1 MMAATGT
8 RITAAPGRLTSPVGW
23 VYRPPRS
30 RRASRWAATSVPHR
44 SSGSVQV
51 VRPTMAGPHQVVTA
65 IPMATRHTVASTGNS
80 LLTGHGLAAG
90 AGPPT
95 PAGALGTAP
104 GVVGENVTV
113 GSPSCV
119 APAEG
124 VPHGGRGAEAEQ
136 PDEREVQDRPG
147 RGTQHGAVGQRL
159 QREPAGRGEAVA
171 GQHGQDRE
179 ERLADL

>member
-23 VYRPPRS
+23 VYRPARS
-30 RRASRWAATSVPHR
+30 RRASRWPATSVPHR
-44 SSGSVQV
+44 SAGSVQV

-80 LLTGHGLAAG
+80 LRTSHRLCAG
-90 AGPPT
+90 AGPST

-104 GVVGENVTV
+104 GAAGENVTV

-119 APAEG
+119 TPAED
-124 VPHGGRGAEAEQ
+124 HAAEQ
-136 PDEREVQDRPG
+136 QRPG
-147 RGTQHGAVGQRL
+147 GPG
-159 QREPAGRGEAVA
+159 
-171 GQHGQDRE
+171 GQHAQARPRADRQAAQPGGGLDGQARG
-179 ERLADL
+179 